1 MAENFDFLPPIV
13 IAAMIIVSILS
24 IINSIRENE
33 RKNKIQKSCISELK
47 KLDDSRIK
55 DMIFKLDLELNFS
68 KQKLLQIL
76 IEECDARQCVEAEN
90 KRNN

>member
-1 MAENFDFLPPIV
+1 MAEIFEFLPLIV
-13 IAAMIIVSILS
+13 IAAMVIVSILS

-76 IEECDARQCVEAEN
+76 IEEREARQCVEAEN